1 MQTSSANAMQL
12 DEVVPFLG
20 VSDMA
25 RSLRFYVDGLG
36 FTVARTW
43 EPEGTIRWCRLESGR
58 TALMLQEYMPGRKPD
73 AAPGVGISLNYL
85 CADAI
90 AFYDEA
96 KARGLDVV
104 EPFVGNGLWVTS
116 LTDPDGFRL
125 YFSSPTDAPEETRLS
140 DVRG

>member
-1 MQTSSANAMQL
+1 MQTSSPHTMRL

-20 VSDMA
+20 VTDMP
-25 RSLRFYVDGLG
+25 RSLAFYIDGLG
-36 FTVARTW
+36 FAKVLDWVVDDR
-43 EPEGTIRWCRLESGR
+43 IRWCRLENGR
-58 TALMLQEYMPGRKPD
+58 TALMLQEYMPGSKPE

-90 AFYDEA
+90 ALYDET
-96 KARGLDVV
+96 KARGLEPS
-104 EPFVGNGLWVTS
+104 EPFVGNALWVTS

-140 DVRG
+140 EVRS